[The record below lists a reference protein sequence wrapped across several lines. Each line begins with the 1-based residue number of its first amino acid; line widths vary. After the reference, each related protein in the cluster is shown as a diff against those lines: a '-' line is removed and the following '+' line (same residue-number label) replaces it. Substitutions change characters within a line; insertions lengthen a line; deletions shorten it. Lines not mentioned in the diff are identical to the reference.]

1 MSPYEIEDQYFVSSR
16 ATLGHGMALPCKVD
30 REDPQRVAIHWDAAE
45 REAEQS
51 TQAPGRARGGPG
63 PGRWACRMC
72 PAPRPSATA
81 EWGAGHRPDRPPRD
95 MRDRGV
101 LTQAEFDVQK
111 AKLLAEI

>member
-51 TQAPGRARGGPG
+51 TQARRDALAGGPRAGRPRARPG
-63 PGRWACRMC
+63 WTGARTLACRMC

-81 EWGAGHRPDRPPRD
+81 EW
-95 MRDRGV
+95 
-101 LTQAEFDVQK
+101 
-111 AKLLAEI
+111 

>member
-1 MSPYEIEDQYFVSSR
+1 MTTPARGAALFNMGFTFQIYVEGWSPYEIEDQYFVSSR

-30 REDPQRVAIHWDAAE
+30 REDPQRVAIDWDAAE

-81 EWGAGHRPDRPPRD
+81 EW
-95 MRDRGV
+95 
-101 LTQAEFDVQK
+101 
-111 AKLLAEI
+111 